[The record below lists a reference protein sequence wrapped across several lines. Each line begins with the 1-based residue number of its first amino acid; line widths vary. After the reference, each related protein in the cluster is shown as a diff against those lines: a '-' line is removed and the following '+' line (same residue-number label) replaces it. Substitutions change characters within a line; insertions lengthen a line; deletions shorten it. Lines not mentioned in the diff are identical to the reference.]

1 MIKVLCGKLKRLIF
15 LLLGFSTAVLLL
27 SGCGK
32 TDYESEFIFGK
43 NRIRCNQSVITVTT
57 PFELLAEKTE
67 GVPSDGYISAEL
79 LPSDS
84 QKAAAEGH
92 NKNLQILVTGVQ
104 LSDQT
109 NVEFLKKEAQTVLE
123 KNAKVSNLNTEISP
137 IDIGNSTGYRLSFS
151 FTESSG
157 ARRTD
162 LVVNEY
168 IFSDQNT
175 VWRVIY
181 QYRKGD
187 PAGKYL
193 MDKTAG
199 NIVIGSTF

>member
-43 NRIRCNQSVITVTT
+43 NRIRCNQSVITVT
-57 PFELLAEKTE
+57 
-67 GVPSDGYISAEL
+67 
-79 LPSDS
+79 
-84 QKAAAEGH
+84 
-92 NKNLQILVTGVQ
+92 GVQ

-109 NVEFLKKEAQTVLE
+109 NVESLKKEAQTVLE